1 MSKPLTT
8 VHAKDPLW
16 RRSAAEMR
24 RARSVAWAFARR
36 DLQLRYAQTRM
47 GWLWSLGQPLLAAA
61 IVLIVF
67 SWIVKVE
74 APQGLSY
81 PLYAFA
87 ALPAWLMAQ
96 HILLQGAPSL
106 VHNQHIVSK
115 IFFPRTALPLS
126 KAGVALVD
134 FSVATLM
141 FWVYRGWTT
150 GTWLEGLHW
159 VLLFGGVGLCA
170 ALGLAYWIAAL
181 SVRYRDGLALLP
193 FLVQGLFLLTPIAY
207 PTERFASAL
216 GDQSWLLYLNP
227 FVGVADGMRFGWL
240 GLGNWNDYHLISFG
254 VAFGL
259 FVTGTWALKAV
270 ERTLIDDL

>member
-1 MSKPLTT
+1 MSKPITN
-8 VHAKDPLW
+8 VHAKDPIW
-16 RRSAAEMR
+16 RRSAAEIR

-47 GWLWSLGQPLLAAA
+47 GWVWSIAQPLLAAS

-67 SWIVKVE
+67 AWIVQVE
-74 APQGLSY
+74 APMGLTY
-81 PLYAFA
+81 ALYAFA

-115 IFFPRTALPLS
+115 VFFPRTALPMS

-134 FSVATLM
+134 FSVATLL
-141 FWVYRGWTT
+141 FWLYRGVQT
-150 GTWLEGLHW
+150 GLWLEGLHW
-159 VLLFGGVGLCA
+159 VLLFGIFALYS

-193 FLVQGLFLLTPIAY
+193 FLAQGLFLLTPVAY

-216 GDQSWLLYLNP
+216 GTHAWVLYLNP
-227 FVGVADGMRFGWL
+227 FVAVADGMRFAWL
-240 GLGNWNDYHLISFG
+240 GIGHWQDLHQLSFG
-254 VAFGL
+254 VGAGL
-259 FVTGTWALKAV
+259 FITGTWALKSV

>member
-150 GTWLEGLHW
+150 GIWLEGLHW

-181 SVRYRDGLALLP
+181 SVRYRGLALLP

-259 FVTGTWALKAV
+259 FVTGTWVLKAV

>member
-1 MSKPLTT
+1 MSKPVTT

-16 RRSAAEMR
+16 RRSAAEIR

-47 GWLWSLGQPLLAAA
+47 GWLWSIGQPLLAAA

-67 SWIVKVE
+67 SWIVQVQ
-74 APQGLSY
+74 APYGLSY

-87 ALPAWLMAQ
+87 ALPSWLMVQ

-134 FSVATLM
+134 FTVATLL
-141 FWVYRGWTT
+141 FWVYRWLAT
-150 GTWLEGLHW
+150 GMWIEGLHW
-159 VLLFGGVGLCA
+159 VLLFAVMGLYA

-216 GDQSWLLYLNP
+216 GDYAWLLYLNP

-240 GLGNWNDYHLISFG
+240 GLGDWHYFHVISFG

-259 FVTGTWALKAV
+259 FVSGTWALKAV
-270 ERTLIDDL
+270 

>member
-1 MSKPLTT
+1 MSKDHTS
-8 VHAKDPLW
+8 VHASDPLW
-16 RRSAAEMR
+16 RRSAAEIR

-47 GWLWSLGQPLLAAA
+47 GWFWSVGQPLMAAA

-67 SWIVKVE
+67 SWIVQVE
-74 APQGLSY
+74 APQGLAY
-81 PLYAFA
+81 PLFAFA

-134 FSVATLM
+134 FSVATLL
-141 FWVYRGWTT
+141 FWGYRGYTT
-150 GTWLEGLHW
+150 GMWIEGLHW
-159 VLLFGGVGLCA
+159 VLLFAFLGLYA

-207 PTERFASAL
+207 PTERFAHAL
-216 GDQSWLLYLNP
+216 GDHAWILYLNP
-227 FVGVADGMRFGWL
+227 FVSVADGMRYAWL
-240 GLGNWNDYHLISFG
+240 GIGNWNDHHMISFA

>member
-1 MSKPLTT
+1 MSKPVTT
-8 VHAKDPLW
+8 VHAKDPIW
-16 RRSAAEMR
+16 RRSAAEIR

-47 GWLWSLGQPLLAAA
+47 GWIWSIGQPLLAAA
-61 IVLIVF
+61 IVLVVF
-67 SWIVKVE
+67 AWIVRIE
-74 APQGLSY
+74 APNGLSY

-87 ALPAWLMAQ
+87 GLPAWLMAQ

-134 FSVATLM
+134 FAVASLL
-141 FWVYRGWTT
+141 FWLYRGVQT
-150 GTWLEGLHW
+150 GLWIEGLHW
-159 VLLFGGVGLCA
+159 VLFFGLFGGCS

-207 PTERFASAL
+207 PTERFANAL
-216 GDQSWLLYLNP
+216 GDQAWLLCLNP
-227 FVGVADGMRFGWL
+227 FVALAGGMRFAWL
-240 GLGNWNDYHLISFG
+240 GLGEWQDIHLLAFG
-254 VAFGL
+254 VGLGL
-259 FVTGTWALKAV
+259 FITGTWALKSV